1 MTLLRIIFTIT
12 TLLIIVGLIGKG
24 LYEDYKLEN
33 SESYKKWTATFWTTY
48 FTHISCSKC
57 CSKNKNY

>member
-1 MTLLRIIFTIT
+1 MTLLRIILAIT

-33 SESYKKWTATFWTTY
+33 S
-48 FTHISCSKC
+48 
-57 CSKNKNY
+57 